1 MNLLKFARLHRGLR
15 AAAFD
20 WIHEFGAD
28 YRKTLSTLDFKED
41 GVASAIQDIKHPG
54 EWCELSLES
63 LFYLNPK
70 RAAYPKQLPDRKL
83 ATAWSVS
90 PKSFAKEIARAVIGN
105 AQGVRIEG
113 KADSGLVSLTT
124 TPGHIF
130 FSLATQTYQLQQHI
144 DLVRERADKMVLLTL
159 LDFSHL
165 LGKLSFPDTLNIECI
180 TAYIDE
186 EEDSGLHQ
194 KNNVLAVYGFI
205 QSDQRDGLLCEKPAN
220 ATWDHLHIIVH
231 TKDDHIKGRPKYA
244 HKFELLECWFVD
256 PATKRD
262 CKHER
267 IKVSELPE
275 FIREE
280 KSKSLNV
287 AWEFF
292 RQLAYY
298 GGRGE
303 RVPKPSEKDTDAVTQ
318 QRKDVRDF
326 LSDRFGLPRKK
337 AMSASVKGTK
347 ANFHISMEL
356 ISESIVLNHWTA
368 KEYKDLMQYSVQY

>member
-20 WIHEFGAD
+20 WIHEFGED
-28 YRKTLSTLDFKED
+28 YRKTLSTLDFAED

-113 KADSGLVSLTT
+113 KADSGLVSLAT

-130 FSLATQTYQLQQHI
+130 FSLATKIYQLQQHI
-144 DLVRERADKMVLLTL
+144 DLVENRADKMVLLTL
-159 LDFSHL
+159 FDFSHL
-165 LGKLSFPDTLNIECI
+165 LGKLSFPDSLSIECI

-194 KNNVLAVYGFI
+194 KNNVLAVYGFERRVH
-205 QSDQRDGLLCEKPAN
+205 RDGLLCVKPAN
-220 ATWDHLHIIVH
+220 ASWENLHVVIH
-231 TKDDHIKGRPKYA
+231 TKDDYLGVPKNAYR
-244 HKFELLECWFVD
+244 FELLECWFVD
-256 PATKRD
+256 PETGFE
-262 CKHER
+262 CEHTR
-267 IKVSELPE
+267 IKATEIKDFLSD
-275 FIREE
+275 E
-280 KSKSLNV
+280 KSKTLNV
-287 AWEFF
+287 AWEYL
-292 RQLAYY
+292 RTLAFYSN
-298 GGRGE
+298 RNE
-303 RVPKPSEKDTDAVTQ
+303 RVPVPPRSEAAAMTQ
-318 QRKDVRDF
+318 RRGDVKTI
-326 LSDRFGLPRKK
+326 LATKFGLPRDG
-337 AMSASVKGTK
+337 ALQSSAKGTCP
-347 ANFHISMEL
+347 NFHLSMVYLSESMEQYWRTEEYNDSREY
-356 ISESIVLNHWTA
+356 ISLS
-368 KEYKDLMQYSVQY
+368 